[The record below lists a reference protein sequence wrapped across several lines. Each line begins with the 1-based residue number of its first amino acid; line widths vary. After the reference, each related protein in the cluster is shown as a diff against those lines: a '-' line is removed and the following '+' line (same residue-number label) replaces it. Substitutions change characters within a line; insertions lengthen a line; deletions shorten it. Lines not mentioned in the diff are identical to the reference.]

1 MRLFGKK
8 GKKKEKRK
16 KMVEEKVKK
25 HEKKPERE
33 KKAEPKKAEPE
44 KKEKKAEPEKE
55 EVDKGEHKKRKKAR
69 ILLHV
74 KLVPR
79 FYEEWVER
87 QLYFSGSKR
96 DAKKFIRTTLIISIV
111 ISIAAGAMF
120 RRYMLYVSP
129 VVFILMLGFF
139 SLLLILS
146 VDRRSRFVD
155 EILPDA
161 LMLLSAN
168 IRAGYIPSRALILSA
183 RKEFG
188 PLAEAIKRAGK
199 EIMSGKSL
207 DEGLR
212 EIPAAIKS
220 DDLKRSIDLIIQ
232 GIRGGGQIVA
242 LLEEN
247 AKDIRRRQAIEK
259 EIKAN
264 TMMYAIFIAFA
275 GCLGA
280 PGLYALS
287 SYLTTTMSEL
297 GPDIS
302 MSGEIS
308 SKVSFIQLKGAEIS
322 PDFLF
327 QFCLAAILIT
337 TVFGGI
343 ILGLIGT
350 GREKEGL
357 KYAPLLSIVAIFV
370 FLGATF
376 LINTMFATMLPG

>member
-33 KKAEPKKAEPE
+33 KKGEPKKAELE
-44 KKEKKAEPEKE
+44 KKQEPKKE

-74 KLVPR
+74 NLVPR

-343 ILGLIGT
+343 ILGLIST

>member
-33 KKAEPKKAEPE
+33 KKGEPKKAELE
-44 KKEKKAEPEKE
+44 KKQEPKKE

-74 KLVPR
+74 NLVPR

-129 VVFILMLGFF
+129 AVFILMLGFF

>member
-343 ILGLIGT
+343 ILGLIST

>member
-33 KKAEPKKAEPE
+33 KKGEPKKAELE
-44 KKEKKAEPEKE
+44 KKQEPKKE

-74 KLVPR
+74 NLVPR
-79 FYEEWVER
+79 YYEEWVER

-343 ILGLIGT
+343 ILGLIST

>member
-33 KKAEPKKAEPE
+33 KKGEPKKAELE
-44 KKEKKAEPEKE
+44 KKQEPKKE

-74 KLVPR
+74 NLVPR